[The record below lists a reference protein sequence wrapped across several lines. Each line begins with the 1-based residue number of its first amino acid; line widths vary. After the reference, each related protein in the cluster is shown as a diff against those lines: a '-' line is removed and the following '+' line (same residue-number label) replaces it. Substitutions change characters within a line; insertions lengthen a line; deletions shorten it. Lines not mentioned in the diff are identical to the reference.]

1 VGDDRL
7 PGGRLESDEGRS
19 ARSVGLKDRLKRL
32 EKTAGG
38 GECPR
43 CSGTVVIYVNDELES
58 VTKDGRKFT
67 SEEAEAFASDGGN
80 GRCPACGASR
90 HEITLGGPVE
100 NLSE

>member
-1 VGDDRL
+1 
-7 PGGRLESDEGRS
+7 
-19 ARSVGLKDRLKRL
+19 VGLRGRLKRL

-67 SEEAEAFASDGGN
+67 SEEAQAFESEEGN
-80 GRCPACGASR
+80 GRRPACRASR

>member
-1 VGDDRL
+1 M
-7 PGGRLESDEGRS
+7 
-19 ARSVGLKDRLKRL
+19 GLKDRLKRL

-58 VTKDGRKFT
+58 ITKDGRRLAP
-67 SEEAEAFASDGGN
+67 EEAEAFASDEGN
-80 GRCPACGASR
+80 GRCPMCGASR

>member
-1 VGDDRL
+1 M
-7 PGGRLESDEGRS
+7 
-19 ARSVGLKDRLKRL
+19 
-32 EKTAGG
+32 
-38 GECPR
+38 
-43 CSGTVVIYVNDELES
+43 IYVNDELES

-67 SEEAEAFASDGGN
+67 SEEAQAFESGEGN

>member
-1 VGDDRL
+1 MGLR
-7 PGGRLESDEGRS
+7 GRQE
-19 ARSVGLKDRLKRL
+19 RL

-58 VTKDGRKFT
+58 ITKDGRRLAP
-67 SEEAEAFASDGGN
+67 EEAEAFASEEGN
-80 GRCPACGASR
+80 GRCPVCGASR
-90 HEITLGGPVE
+90 HETTFGGPVE